1 VQKVVFNKA
10 RAILTAALI
19 LYVSAGM
26 LGSSAVAGELQRG
39 APEDHGMS
47 AARLDGLSRVLQAE
61 IKETQ
66 TPGAALLIMRHGKI
80 VYEDVFGYQDR
91 VAGIKMQRDSI
102 FRIHSM
108 TKPIVSAAALTL
120 LEEGKILLTDPV
132 GRFIPAF
139 EDVQVAVM
147 NAEQTEIVSLEKP
160 RRAMTIQDLLR
171 HTSGLTGTTY
181 GKDTVLR
188 QMYRDVWLQGGG
200 LNNEKYANRIAELPL
215 NSHPGSQWEYGISTT
230 ILGRVI
236 EVVSGTSLG
245 EFLEDRI
252 FDPLAMDDTGFTVRE
267 DQLIRVAHGYDPGT
281 GGYANYLP
289 HPGKTPSLENGSGGL
304 WSSLSD
310 FAKFSQM
317 ILDGGEL
324 DGVRVLGTKTV
335 ELMTANHLGPE
346 IAPGPLYLPGPG
358 HGFGLGFAVRL
369 TTGISGRLGS
379 KGELRWGGW
388 AGTQFWIDPVEDLI
402 CIWMIQDVA
411 NSGRYRWLF
420 KNLVYQAIID

>member
-1 VQKVVFNKA
+1 M
-10 RAILTAALI
+10 ILNMF
-19 LYVSAGM
+19 AGM
-26 LGSSAVAGELQRG
+26 FVSPVAAGELQRG

-47 AARLDGLSRVLQAE
+47 AARLDRLSRVLQAE
-61 IKETQ
+61 TEKTQ

-80 VYEDVFGYQDR
+80 VYEDIFGYQDR

-108 TKPIVSAAALTL
+108 TKPIVSAAALIL

-139 EDVQVAVM
+139 ADVQVAVM
-147 NAEQTEIVSLEKP
+147 NAEQTEIVNLEKP

-188 QMYRDVWLQGGG
+188 QMYRDVWLQGAD
-200 LNNEKYANRIAELPL
+200 LNNEEYANRIAELPL

-236 EVVSGTSLG
+236 ELVSGMSLG
-245 EFLEDRI
+245 KFLEDRI
-252 FDPLAMDDTGFTVRE
+252 FDPLEMNDSGFSVRE
-267 DQLIRVAHGYDPGT
+267 DQLDRVAYGYDPDT
-281 GGYANYLP
+281 GDYANYLP
-289 HPGKTPSLENGSGGL
+289 HPGKTAALENGSGGL

-324 DGVRVLGTKTV
+324 NGVRVLGTKTV

-369 TTGISGRLGS
+369 TSGISGRLGS
-379 KGELRWGGW
+379 TGELRWGGW
-388 AGTQFWIDPVEDLI
+388 AGTQFWIDPVEDLL

-420 KNLVYQAIID
+420 KNLVYQSIID